1 MQQQFL
7 VRRRNR
13 DSVIC
18 RDRRQIFQTA
28 PPTTSSISLRYIE
41 ELSEAAV
48 RLSERD
54 KHDYFYS
61 NGVDYDRVKA
71 YYDIVS
77 RLNGS
82 VTTANSYKDPWHLL
96 KQWGVFTAGQGS

>member
-1 MQQQFL
+1 MQQRFL
-7 VRRRNR
+7 KGSRR
-13 DSVIC
+13 SVIC

-28 PPTTSSISLRYIE
+28 PPTASNISLRYIE

-54 KHDYFYS
+54 KYDYFYS
-61 NGVDYDRVKA
+61 NGVDYERVKA

-77 RLNGS
+77 RLNS
-82 VTTANSYKDPWHLL
+82 CVAAAKPYKDSWHLF
-96 KQWGVFTAGQGS
+96 KSWDVFTVNQGS